1 MSTSEELREALTR
14 RLKKIDKAGGAEI
27 QVPPAVGQNG
37 GTESPQER
45 ADGSHTYR
53 SGWNNTP
60 PLARSNMLPPP
71 PPVPPSPTR
80 SEVRRASAEEIADG
94 LVDQRRSEIIRSGSA
109 SPQISSSMRSVGRL
123 VDSTTSSA
131 IFVPSVEVT
140 AASVI
145 LEGYLS
151 KCSSGTLTS
160 RWQKRYFVLRE
171 TELEYFGKESA
182 FRSQSKGPSASVKF
196 PIKKIKAVEVRTN
209 REFDLLIGSSEKRLR
224 RYQLKGSSPHQA
236 KTWITALEAIIS
248 KFDHHRGSAA
258 GGSADSIASSSEIG
272 DASLGDD
279 SSHTVTVTS
288 ESGAVDILSFP
299 KTSVDPL
306 FEHPEISS
314 EEIDALFAEWFGFL
328 DDPRSEIKGGRM
340 IDAASRAATDLL
352 AVLGSLPR
360 GEDVAFSEAKS
371 AIVKKKQSGEISL
384 VPIGDYVVRICQKLL
399 HWLARG
405 SSVQRKSITD
415 DIPVLIEWVSRF
427 NAQLEELFPPV
438 AATGAGGISSGSPE
452 DDSDSSMI
460 SGVLEGGKNCDS
472 IAWRKALKFVL
483 NRLASEW
490 EVLIIEAV
498 QGRIPSESVW
508 DAPASVRR
516 VSSTNILGSQN
527 FSKPIVLTSWT
538 LDFITAINETIL
550 SRSTRGTLWSIAYP
564 TCVDVLTGHC
574 ANALIACMN
583 SCYREFKSRS
593 NQLSN
598 YKKSTKLGK
607 AFSKMKTR
615 LSTRRVS
622 SGGGQETPPSPPRVT
637 SQKNL
642 NVSFEHM
649 VAFGNECTILSV
661 FCQHASGIAELRSHS
676 SVFSACLESLST
688 AFANTSNEIARS
700 IVKIHFTDEN
710 KKILASA
717 FDPKTLAIRVKVP
730 ITETLDVAQEFISND
745 VSVTVGCH
753 DLLRYLIVGQVM
765 HAVSSGYVS
774 SLVKHKPKILK
785 FPRLGAV
792 VAEDE
797 GLFFSMFRDLGR
809 PATEINTAIDPISHI
824 RAILSERDDEPP
836 SQGGIALVHHCVDIV
851 KVFSSFQRAVE
862 VIKALLDIKGLSK
875 SDKKD
880 VLHSVSVCV
889 QRYIESPPPQ
899 MDAGDDDDDDSGS
912 DPSAGVN
919 KTTDYSF

>member
-1 MSTSEELREALTR
+1 MSTSDELREALTR
-14 RLKKIDKAGGAEI
+14 RLKKIDKAGGAD
-27 QVPPAVGQNG
+27 VPLPSTVSQNG
-37 GTESPQER
+37 GTDSPQER

-80 SEVRRASAEEIADG
+80 SELRKASAEEIADG

-123 VDSTTSSA
+123 ADSATSSV
-131 IFVPSVEVT
+131 IFVPSIEVT

-182 FRSQSKGPSASVKF
+182 FRSQAKGLSASVKF
-196 PIKKIKAVEVRTN
+196 PIRKIKAVEVRSN
-209 REFDLLIGSSEKRLR
+209 REFDLVIGSSEKRLR

-248 KFDHHRGSAA
+248 KFDHNRGSAV

-288 ESGAVDILSFP
+288 ESGAADILSFP

-306 FEHPEISS
+306 YEHPEVSS

-340 IDAASRAATDLL
+340 IDAASRAATDLW

-360 GEDVAFSEAKS
+360 GEDVAFSDART
-371 AIVKKKQSGEISL
+371 AILKRKQTGEISTT
-384 VPIGDYVVRICQKLL
+384 PIGDYVVRICQKLL
-399 HWLARG
+399 YWLVRG

-427 NAQLEELFPPV
+427 SAQLEELFPHSNIPQ
-438 AATGAGGISSGSPE
+438 E

-460 SGVLEGGKNCDS
+460 SSVLEGGRGS
-472 IAWRKALKFVL
+472 ESVAWRKALKFVL
-483 NRLASEW
+483 NKLASEW
-490 EVLIIEAV
+490 EVLIIETV

-508 DAPASVRR
+508 DAPSSVRR
-516 VSSTNILGSQN
+516 ITSTNILGSQN
-527 FSKPIVLTSWT
+527 FSKPIVVTSWT

-550 SRSTRGTLWSIAYP
+550 SRSTRGTPWSIAYP
-564 TCVDVLTGHC
+564 TCVDVLTSHC
-574 ANALIACMN
+574 ANALIASMN
-583 SCYREFKSRS
+583 SCYREFKTRT
-593 NQLSN
+593 NQFSQ

-607 AFSKMKTR
+607 AILKMKTR
-615 LSTRRVS
+615 FSTRRQS
-622 SGGGQETPPSPPRVT
+622 GGQETPPSPPPV

-642 NVSFEHM
+642 NVSFDHM
-649 VAFGNECTILSV
+649 VAFGNESTILSV
-661 FCQHASGIAELRSHS
+661 FCQHASSIAELRSHS

-688 AFANTSNEIARS
+688 AFANASNEIAKS
-700 IVKIHFTDEN
+700 IVKIHFTEMN
-710 KKILASA
+710 KKIIANA

-730 ITETLDVAQEFISND
+730 ITETLDVAQEFIGND

-765 HAVSSGYVS
+765 QAVSNGYVS
-774 SLVKHKPKILK
+774 SLVKHKPKISK
-785 FPRLGAV
+785 FSRLGAV

-809 PATEINTAIDPISHI
+809 PATEINSAIDPISHI
-824 RAILSERDDEPP
+824 RAILSEREDEPP
-836 SQGGIALVHHCVDIV
+836 SQGGIALIHHCVDIV
-851 KVFSSFQRAVE
+851 KVFPSFQRAVE
-862 VIKALLDIKGLSK
+862 VIKALLDIKGLTK

-889 QRYIESPPPQ
+889 QRNIESPPPQ
-899 MDAGDDDDDDSGS
+899 VDNDDDDDEDDSGS
-912 DPSAGVN
+912 DPSALN
-919 KTTDYSF
+919 KTDYSF